1 MLSGRTAILGVV
13 GVVLNVLLI
22 GVYFTLK
29 WRADQARA

>member
-1 MLSGRTAILGVV
+1 LGVV